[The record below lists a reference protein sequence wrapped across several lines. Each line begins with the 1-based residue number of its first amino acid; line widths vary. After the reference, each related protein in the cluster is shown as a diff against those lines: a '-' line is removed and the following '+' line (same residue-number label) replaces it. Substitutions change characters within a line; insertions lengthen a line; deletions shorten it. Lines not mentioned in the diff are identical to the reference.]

1 MTPIFGYGSLI
12 LPTSLISRF
21 ENVDPTLDDVYEG
34 NTERNVRANAL
45 EKWEE
50 RRERIVY
57 VPAKIR
63 GFRRYYSLESD
74 RGGTMLEAVRTDD
87 PDDWINGVLVFGLT
101 AEEKNQIRET
111 ETPYDYTG
119 VRDPELEYYVDPDRF
134 DEYDV
139 TDISEVR
146 LFANSAESADI
157 TAEKPRNG
165 TYHSRIVNGIM
176 MIGETYGSAVATEF
190 YRDFCASTYETA
202 YDSTDATDFNTVA
215 ENDEISGDS
224 AWTVRE

>member
-21 ENVDPTLDDVYEG
+21 ENVDPELDDVYEG
-34 NTERNVRANAL
+34 NTSRTVRPNAL

-57 VPAKIR
+57 APAKIW

-87 PDDWINGVLVFGLT
+87 PDDWINGVVVFGLT
-101 AEEKNQIRET
+101 AEEEAQIRAT

-119 VRDPELEYYVDPDRF
+119 VRDPRLEYYVDPDRI
-134 DEYDV
+134 DGYDV
-139 TDISEVR
+139 TDLSEVR
-146 LFANSAESADI
+146 LFANSAEHTDL
-157 TAEKPRNG
+157 TAEKPRNR
-165 TYHSRIVNGIM
+165 TYHNRIVNGIM
-176 MIGETYGSAVATEF
+176 MIGEMYGSELATEF
-190 YRDFCASTYETA
+190 YRDFCATTYETA
-202 YDSTDATDFNTVA
+202 YDSTDASDFNTVA

-224 AWTVRE
+224 SWAARR